1 MLVRRNIIL
10 LSDLL
15 EARSCPLTMVT
26 RKRTGFV
33 VARPLRVEV
42 TSGSSIVGGLGI
54 IVTLRDDVAAVEGTV
69 IVGTIVEVI

>member
-1 MLVRRNIIL
+1 
-10 LSDLL
+10 
-15 EARSCPLTMVT
+15 MVT

-42 TSGSSIVGGLGI
+42 TSGSSIVGGLVI

-69 IVGTIVEVI
+69 NVGTIVEVI